1 MIFDTKH
8 YYDYSD
14 ELPETTSFGEI
25 DMESPEFYPELIAY
39 RDELRQEVKKL
50 HPRSFSMGAFD
61 CFTIGPENEEKLPAI
76 LYLHGGAF
84 IFPLEPMMFRNG
96 GYYAEHLGIRVFLPE
111 YRLAP
116 ENPFPV
122 PFDDCF
128 SSYTFLLEH
137 NDELHLDPTRII
149 VLGDSAG
156 GALAAALCLKLRDLN
171 LPLPIR
177 QMLLY
182 PVTDNSMAFESMDRY
197 AHGSWS
203 RTANRHMWN
212 MYLKNGDHGMLQYAA
227 PLRAT
232 DLSGLPGA
240 YIEAAEMDCLC
251 DEGTAYAKKLE
262 EAGVSVDYHVVP
274 GAYHGYD
281 SCFNSP
287 LVQRELAQR
296 TDYLREA
303 FKLSAK

>member
-1 MIFDTKH
+1 MNLDTRH

-14 ELPETTSFGEI
+14 ELPKTTSFGEL
-25 DMESPEFYPELIAY
+25 DLESPAFYPELIAY
-39 RDELRQEVKKL
+39 RNELRQEVMNL
-50 HPRSFSMGAFD
+50 HPKHFSMGAFE
-61 CFTIGPENEEKLPAI
+61 CFMIGPDTEEELPAI

-96 GYYAEHLGIRVFLPE
+96 GYYAEHLGVRVFLPE

-116 ENPFPV
+116 ENPFPI
-122 PFDDCF
+122 PFDDCIF
-128 SSYTFLLEH
+128 SYKYLLEH
-137 NDELHLDPTRII
+137 SRELHLDPARIA

-156 GALAAALCLKLRDLN
+156 GALAAALCLKLRDLKM
-171 LPLPIR
+171 PLPVR

-182 PVTDNSMAFESMDRY
+182 PVTDNSMAFESINRY

-212 MYLKNGDHGMLQYAA
+212 MYLKDGDHGMLQYAA

-232 DLSGLPGA
+232 DFSGLPGA
-240 YIEAAEMDCLC
+240 YIEVAGMDCLC
-251 DEGTAYAKKLE
+251 DEGSAYAKKLE
-262 EAGVSVDYHVVP
+262 EAGINVDHHIVP
-274 GAYHGYD
+274 RAYHGYD

-287 LVQRELAQR
+287 LVQRELSRR
-296 TDYLREA
+296 TVYLRKA
-303 FKLSAK
+303 FGIG